1 MSKLN
6 EVIETTA
13 SVAVGITVGVAV
25 PAGILAVVAGAA
37 PASGMAAM
45 TWALKRIGFGA
56 AKRGCAVLGGAGY
69 VSGRCAD
76 GATRQAIKVIES
88 KCNSET
94 E

>member
-13 SVAVGITVGVAV
+13 SVAVGIT
-25 PAGILAVVAGAA
+25 VAGAA